1 MSSVSSNEAQ
11 NFCDNLFRPP
21 PGGDLTLKSSDGVK
35 FQVHTVLLGLS
46 SSVFREMFANGI
58 RASDEPV
65 IVGEDSEALSML
77 LRCSYPNEMPTLDS
91 LREFKIVLEAAHKYD
106 MPGVTRALDQQL
118 CLGLKNDPSSER
130 FDPIIACHLASLYG
144 LRETGRTAAKMVTI
158 DKYDLRTPSKL
169 VELAAKYPTSSKI
182 IGLVGVQGARTKVL
196 SKVLFSFHVHPM
208 RWKVSN
214 KPRHYI
220 MCDDCREFLEGR
232 GLRSAP
238 PAWLVCWASHAYQQ
252 LLSNSPDQ
260 VPELFDV
267 RVLARL
273 EGQFPTSVCGDCV
286 SEIESDTT
294 LRTKFREWADGIREV
309 IRKDLEGLGRLYEL

>member
-11 NFCDNLFRPP
+11 DFCDNLFRPP
-21 PGGDLTLKSSDGVK
+21 PDGDLTLKSSDGVK
-35 FQVHTVLLGLS
+35 FQVHTILLGLS
-46 SSVFREMFANGI
+46 SSVFREMFANGT
-58 RASDEPV
+58 RDVNESV
-65 IVGEDSEALSML
+65 NVGEDSEALSIL
-77 LRCSYPNEMPTLDS
+77 LRCVYPNEMPTLDS
-91 LREFKIVLEAAHKYD
+91 LREFKIALEAAHKYD

-118 CLGLKNDPSSER
+118 CLGLKNDPTSEI
-130 FDPIIACHLASLYG
+130 FDPLGVFHLASLYA
-144 LRETGRTAAKMVTI
+144 LRETGRTAVRMVTI
-158 DKYDLRTPSKL
+158 DKYDLRNPSKL
-169 VELAAKYPTSSKI
+169 VDLAARCPSSSKI
-182 IGLVGVQGARTKVL
+182 IGLVGVQGARTKIL
-196 SKVLFSFHVHPM
+196 SRILFSFHAHPM

-220 MCDDCREFLEGR
+220 MCDGCREFLEDR
-232 GLRSAP
+232 GLRSSP

-273 EGQFPTSVCGDCV
+273 EGQYPTSVCDDCV
-286 SEIESDTT
+286 SEIESDAT

-309 IRKDLEGLGRLYEL
+309 IKRDLEGLERVYDL